1 MKKRLLAIILAA
13 MTLSSSL
20 TAFAAPETM
29 KDGTIFDADYYAQ
42 HNPDVVAV
50 FGTDADALYSHYEMH
65 GKSEGRKSHMMA
77 ADDAAFDA
85 TYYAQHNP
93 DVVAA
98 LGTDSNALYS
108 HYTTHGKSEGR
119 KSHR

>member
-1 MKKRLLAIILAA
+1 MKKRFLAVILAA
-13 MTLSSSL
+13 MTLSSGL

-42 HNPDVVAV
+42 HNPDVVAAL
-50 FGTDADALYSHYEMH
+50 GSSHDALYSHYTTH
-65 GKSEGRKSHMMA
+65 GKAEGRKSHMTA
-77 ADDAAFDA
+77 ADDATFDA

-98 LGTDSNALYS
+98 FGTDSDALYK

-119 KSHR
+119 QSHR

>member
-1 MKKRLLAIILAA
+1 M
-13 MTLSSSL
+13 

-42 HNPDVVAV
+42 HNPDVVAAL
-50 FGTDADALYSHYEMH
+50 GTNHDALYNHYEKH
-65 GKSEGRKSHMMA
+65 GKAEGRQSHMMA

-98 LGTDSNALYS
+98 LGTDSKALYS
-108 HYTTHGKSEGR
+108 HYESHGKSEGR
-119 KSHR
+119 QGHR